1 MVDPV
6 EDGDAEDKSLVE
18 RLRDTPQ
25 KITSFLSETSK
36 QYMAHILGLVKSYW
50 PRVNLTPLGDGL
62 AAGCLDEYFTEYIE
76 EVKPIADKV
85 VESLEQPSD
94 GEA

>member
-6 EDGDAEDKSLVE
+6 EDGEAGEKSLVE

-36 QYMAHILGLVKSYW
+36 QYIAHILGLMKSYW
-50 PRVNLTPLGDGL
+50 PGENLTPLGDGL
-62 AAGCLDEYFTEYIE
+62 AAGYSEDQFAEYIE

-94 GEA
+94 GES